1 MLHPYNYT
9 PLTQLKR
16 GPTQNLKLLPTYLDG
31 NIDFLAKTNS
41 DGTNRTLTKLYL
53 LYGTAAFCRTKIYFF
68 RRRPQKKKNKPKN
81 EDDLKILMT
90 LKVTQ
95 NLKYCDPFLGEKAPL
110 GLLQVA

>member
-1 MLHPYNYT
+1 MVQQPSVGQKFTFLEDD
-9 PLTQLKR
+9 LK
-16 GPTQNLKLLPTYLDG
+16 N
-31 NIDFLAKTNS
+31 
-41 DGTNRTLTKLYL
+41 
-53 LYGTAAFCRTKIYFF
+53 
-68 RRRPQKKKNKPKN
+68 KNKPKN